1 MITINQIIEWSNPH
15 PIGMGARRTRIVTD
29 AIEFSI
35 VGGGKGLYGDFEDS
49 FEVAI
54 FDVQSG
60 EFMTRFFHPEG
71 NDDVIP
77 YMSGEELET
86 LVNRL
91 IKDKDFQVR

>member
-1 MITINQIIEWSNPH
+1 MITINQIKDWSSPH
-15 PIGMGARRTRIVTD
+15 PIGNGGKRTRIVTD

-35 VGGGKGLYGDFEDS
+35 VGGAKGLYGDFQDS

-54 FDVQSG
+54 FDNQSG

-77 YMSGEELET
+77 YMSGAELED